1 MLNTDVDPLGENPDS
16 NTLVHNNTD
25 SPGGDV
31 VNATGPALVEL
42 VGHTLVDSTV
52 NLDVNNIADL
62 VGLHVGGEVDG
73 PLGAEPLG
81 EEVAS
86 ARAVSLSVTHSAK
99 KESMRMNLSIPWEK
113 HNPIQSAECSSA
125 HIQQQGI
132 TKDKERYSPAFLL
145 CGGER

>member
-1 MLNTDVDPLGENPDS
+1 VLNTDVDPLGENPDS

-52 NLDVNNIADL
+52 DLDVNNIADL

-86 ARAVSLSVTHSAK
+86 ARAVSLSVTHAAIILKNSK
-99 KESMRMNLSIPWEK
+99 FEHPRKEENPKSSSN
-113 HNPIQSAECSSA
+113 NPIICTMVAVKKKLWT
-125 HIQQQGI
+125 HLF
-132 TKDKERYSPAFLL
+132 YLL
-145 CGGER
+145 WRR